1 MKKNERK
8 KKGRNEIHGGLT
20 KVESKEY
27 YKKNHFDN
35 MFFKSLNNATK
46 NKYLFGN
53 FKCPLTFFFKYVY
66 KSTFIFD
73 HLYFFI
79 YFLLLF
85 QNSYFLENK

>member
-35 MFFKSLNNATK
+35 MFFKSLNKATK

-53 FKCPLTFFFKYVY
+53 FKCPLTFFLNM
-66 KSTFIFD
+66 FINQ
-73 HLYFFI
+73 LSYLITYIFFI

>member
-27 YKKNHFDN
+27 YKKNNFDN

-53 FKCPLTFFFKYVY
+53 FKCPLTFFF
-66 KSTFIFD
+66 
-73 HLYFFI
+73 
-79 YFLLLF
+79 
-85 QNSYFLENK
+85 